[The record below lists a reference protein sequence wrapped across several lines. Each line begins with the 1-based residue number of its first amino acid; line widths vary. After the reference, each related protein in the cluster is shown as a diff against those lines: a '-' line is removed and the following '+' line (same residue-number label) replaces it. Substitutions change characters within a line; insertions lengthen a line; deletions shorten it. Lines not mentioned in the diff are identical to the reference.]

1 MILKGGLLAIN
12 RELREDAKDAVDV
25 ASDSKRLV
33 CEIFE
38 HDE

>member
-1 MILKGGLLAIN
+1 VILKEGLLAIN
-12 RELREDAKDAVDV
+12 RELREDAEDAVDV

-33 CEIFE
+33 GEIFE